1 MNGEEVVRT
10 YSDMVYRIAL
20 GYAKNKED
28 AEDIYSE
35 TFLRLFKKERTF
47 ESEEHRK
54 AWLIRVAI
62 NCSKQAVM
70 DRTNYEE
77 LNDEV
82 EATPENGISLEE
94 KMDLREAIEALN
106 GDYKTVIELYYMQSL
121 SVGEVA
127 KLMGKPENTV
137 KSYLM
142 RARKMLKRYLA

>member
-1 MNGEEVVRT
+1 MSGEEVVRT

-20 GYAKNKED
+20 GYARNKED

-35 TFLRLFKKERTF
+35 TFLRLFKKDRVF

-62 NCSKQAVM
+62 NCSKQLVM
-70 DRTNYEE
+70 GRAGYEE
-77 LNDEV
+77 LNDAM
-82 EATPENGISLEE
+82 EAAPESGISIEE
-94 KMDLREAIEALN
+94 KMDLQEAIGALN
-106 GDYKTVIELYYMQSL
+106 GDYKTAIELYYIQSL

-142 RARKMLKRYLA
+142 RARRMLKNYLT

>member
-1 MNGEEVVRT
+1 MNGEEVVLT

-28 AEDIYSE
+28 AEDIYGE
-35 TFLRLFKKERTF
+35 TFLRLFKKDRVF

-54 AWLIRVAI
+54 AWLIRVTI
-62 NCSKQAVM
+62 NCSKQFVM
-70 DRTNYEE
+70 ERMGYEE

-82 EATPENGISLEE
+82 EAAPENGISLEE
-94 KMDLREAIEALN
+94 KMDLREAIEALS
-106 GDYKTVIELYYMQSL
+106 GDYRTVIELYYMQSL

-127 KLMGKPENTV
+127 KLLGKPENTV

-142 RARKMLKRYLA
+142 RARKMLKNYLT